1 VLRQNCLTPSHVQ
14 ESGTDFGAGWKR
26 RELIGMR
33 GLGGFVLLAGIGVGL
48 FVYFPA
54 PVDRDTSLEQAQR
67 VVATRVATN
76 TAKITPTTARPSSRV
91 ASFAPRVQ
99 LDTPPRKSRVAA
111 APVAPAAL
119 AVAAKVEAMPTTWQT
134 SVSPATAVGG
144 PQGSLD
150 PTDPESRYKLV
161 VDIQQQLKRVGCYW
175 GRVNGSWNNNTREAM
190 RSFTTHTNAAL
201 PVEKPDYLLLSL
213 LKSHA
218 GRSCGAPEATVAAQ
232 PGGKV
237 AAQPRGKNDQVA
249 ATTPEVLPWKAGN
262 AAQPA
267 TRLYTPL
274 PNSVVSTE
282 PLPGR
287 MAIGAPREFPPAAQA
302 PLIPG
307 TPPGTAPGQPGVATA
322 ALDPGASPSGSVAPP
337 AASTPKPRQAKK
349 SRRLTPGTPRYN
361 LMLSLGGVY

>member
-1 VLRQNCLTPSHVQ
+1 
-14 ESGTDFGAGWKR
+14 
-26 RELIGMR
+26 MR

-67 VVATRVATN
+67 AVAARVASN
-76 TAKITPTTARPSSRV
+76 TPKIKPATAPASARAPSRV
-91 ASFAPRVQ
+91 ASFAPGVRLAAPQ
-99 LDTPPRKSRVAA
+99 RKSRVAA
-111 APVAPAAL
+111 APVAPAAPAL
-119 AVAAKVEAMPTTWQT
+119 AVAAKVEPMPTTWQT
-134 SVSPATAVGG
+134 NVSPAADIGG

-175 GRVNGSWNNNTREAM
+175 GRVNGSWNNNTRESM

-218 GRSCGAPEATVAAQ
+218 GRSCGAPETTVA
-232 PGGKV
+232 V
-237 AAQPRGKNDQVA
+237 QPRGKNEHVA
-249 ATTPEVLPWKAGN
+249 AATPEVLPWKAGN

-287 MAIGAPREFPPAAQA
+287 MAIGAPKEFPPAVQA

-307 TPPGTAPGQPGVATA
+307 TPPGTAAPGQPGVATA
-322 ALDPGASPSGSVAPP
+322 AHDPGVAPP
-337 AASTPKPRQAKK
+337 ASVSTQSAEPKPQRQAKK
-349 SRRLTPGTPRYN
+349 SGSWHRPGPGTPRYN

>member
-1 VLRQNCLTPSHVQ
+1 
-14 ESGTDFGAGWKR
+14 
-26 RELIGMR
+26 MR

-54 PVDRDTSLEQAQR
+54 PVDRDTSLEQAKR
-67 VVATRVATN
+67 VVASRVASN
-76 TAKITPTTARPSSRV
+76 TTQITPTTTRASSRL
-91 ASFAPRVQ
+91 ASFAPATQ
-99 LDTPPRKSRVAA
+99 LAAPQRKSRVAA
-111 APVAPAAL
+111 APAVVAAPAIS
-119 AVAAKVEAMPTTWQT
+119 VAANVEAMPAWQT
-134 SVSPATAVGG
+134 NVSPAAVGG

-190 RSFTTHTNAAL
+190 RSFTMHTNAAL

-213 LKSHA
+213 LKSHG
-218 GRSCGAPEATVAAQ
+218 GRSCGAPETTVA
-232 PGGKV
+232 V
-237 AAQPRGKNDQVA
+237 QPRGKNEQVA
-249 ATTPEVLPWKAGN
+249 ATTPEVLPWKAGS
-262 AAQPA
+262 AAQPG

-287 MAIGAPREFPPAAQA
+287 MAIGGPREFQPAAQA

-307 TPPGTAPGQPGVATA
+307 TAPGTTAPGQPGVATA
-322 ALDPGASPSGSVAPP
+322 ALDPGAAPP
-337 AASTPKPRQAKK
+337 ASVGSPSSAAPKARQAKK
-349 SRRLTPGTPRYN
+349 SGSWRRPAHGTPRYN

>member
-1 VLRQNCLTPSHVQ
+1 
-14 ESGTDFGAGWKR
+14 
-26 RELIGMR
+26 MR

-67 VVATRVATN
+67 VVATRVASN
-76 TAKITPTTARPSSRV
+76 TTKITPTTTRATSRL
-91 ASFAPRVQ
+91 ASFSPGVALNAPQ
-99 LDTPPRKSRVAA
+99 RKSRVVA
-111 APVAPAAL
+111 APVVPAAPAI

-134 SVSPATAVGG
+134 SVSPAAAVGG

-190 RSFTTHTNAAL
+190 HSFTTHTNAAL

-213 LKSHA
+213 LKSHG
-218 GRSCGAPEATVAAQ
+218 GRSCGAPEATI
-232 PGGKV
+232 
-237 AAQPRGKNDQVA
+237 AAQPRGKNAQVA
-249 ATTPEVLPWKAGN
+249 AAAATPEVLPWKAGS

-307 TPPGTAPGQPGVATA
+307 TAPGATPGQPNVATA
-322 ALDPGASPSGSVAPP
+322 ALEPGVAAPP
-337 AASTPKPRQAKK
+337 ASVSSPPAAAPRQRQAYKK
-349 SRRLTPGTPRYN
+349 SRRISPGTPRYN

>member
-1 VLRQNCLTPSHVQ
+1 
-14 ESGTDFGAGWKR
+14 
-26 RELIGMR
+26 MR

-54 PVDRDTSLEQAQR
+54 PVDRNTSLEQAQR
-67 VVATRVATN
+67 AAATSVASSEVHKSSTAKRKSTAARVDQASASRLASFSPTAPLGAPQRVAR
-76 TAKITPTTARPSSRV
+76 AAR
-91 ASFAPRVQ
+91 ASPQ
-99 LDTPPRKSRVAA
+99 LAA
-111 APVAPAAL
+111 
-119 AVAAKVEAMPTTWQT
+119 AAKVEAMPTWQT
-134 SVSPATAVGG
+134 NVTPAVAVGG

-190 RSFTTHTNAAL
+190 RSFTTTTNAAL

-213 LKSHA
+213 LKSHN
-218 GRSCGAPEATVAAQ
+218 GRSCGAPETTTAAAAPAAQ
-232 PGGKV
+232 
-237 AAQPRGKNDQVA
+237 
-249 ATTPEVLPWKAGN
+249 PEVLPWKAGN

-267 TRLYTPL
+267 ARLYTPL

-287 MAIGAPREFPPAAQA
+287 MAIGAPRDLPPAAQA

-307 TPPGTAPGQPGVATA
+307 TTPGQPNVGTA
-322 ALDPGASPSGSVAPP
+322 ALEPSVTPQGNYAPP
-337 AASTPKPRQAKK
+337 APSKPRQAKK
-349 SRRLTPGTPRYN
+349 SRRPGPGTPRYN

>member
-1 VLRQNCLTPSHVQ
+1 
-14 ESGTDFGAGWKR
+14 
-26 RELIGMR
+26 
-33 GLGGFVLLAGIGVGL
+33 
-48 FVYFPA
+48 
-54 PVDRDTSLEQAQR
+54 
-67 VVATRVATN
+67 
-76 TAKITPTTARPSSRV
+76 
-91 ASFAPRVQ
+91 
-99 LDTPPRKSRVAA
+99 
-111 APVAPAAL
+111 
-119 AVAAKVEAMPTTWQT
+119 MPTTWQT
-134 SVSPATAVGG
+134 NVSPAADIGG

-175 GRVNGSWNNNTREAM
+175 GRVNGSWNNNTRESM

-218 GRSCGAPEATVAAQ
+218 GRSCGAPETTVA
-232 PGGKV
+232 V
-237 AAQPRGKNDQVA
+237 QPRGKNEHVA
-249 ATTPEVLPWKAGN
+249 AATPEVLPWKAGN

-287 MAIGAPREFPPAAQA
+287 MAIGGPKEFPPAVQA

-307 TPPGTAPGQPGVATA
+307 TAPGTAAPGQPGVATA
-322 ALDPGASPSGSVAPP
+322 ALDPGVAPP
-337 AASTPKPRQAKK
+337 ASVSTHVRWAEAAASSQEVWVMASSRAGNATLQSDAQ
-349 SRRLTPGTPRYN
+349 SRRRL
-361 LMLSLGGVY
+361 LSATASSPQSLSAAAVSSPSQRR